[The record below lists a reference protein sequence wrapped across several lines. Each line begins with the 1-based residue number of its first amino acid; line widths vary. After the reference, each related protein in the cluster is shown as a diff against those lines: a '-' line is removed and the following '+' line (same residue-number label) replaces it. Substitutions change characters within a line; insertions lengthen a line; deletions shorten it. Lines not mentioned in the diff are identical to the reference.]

1 MKNRALIRW
10 IIGFLLVAF
19 LILIRH
25 YETSL
30 FYDPFLLHFKRN
42 FQELAMPSINPMLLY
57 GSYSVRFLINS
68 GISLGILWCLFQRE
82 AYLKSIAILFLVFL
96 VLLLFSLWY
105 SLNFETQSFQ
115 LLIYSRRFL
124 NYPVLLLVFIGA
136 LYYQKTTSR

>member
-10 IIGFLLVAF
+10 IIGSLLIIS

-30 FYDPFLLHFKRN
+30 FYDPFLLHFKQN
-42 FQELAMPSINPMLLY
+42 FQELAMPSINPSLLY
-57 GSYSVRFLINS
+57 GSYSVRFLVNS

-82 AYLKSIAILFLVFL
+82 AFLKSIAVLFLIFL
-96 VLLLFSLWY
+96 VILLLSLWY
-105 SLNFETQSFQ
+105 SLNFKTQSLQ

-136 LYYQKTTSR
+136 LYYQKTTPR